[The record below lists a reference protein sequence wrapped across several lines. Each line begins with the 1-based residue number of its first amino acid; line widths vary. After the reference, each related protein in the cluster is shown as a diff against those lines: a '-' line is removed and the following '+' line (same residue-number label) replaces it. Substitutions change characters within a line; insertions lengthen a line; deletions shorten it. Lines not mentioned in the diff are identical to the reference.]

1 MRLKN
6 SKNALLWIFKYSK
19 SNLPWVVLLSV
30 ITGII
35 SFGYIYLALV
45 SKQVLDIATKDI
57 DGSLLLSILEIAG
70 IIILQCVL
78 NIVYANIFIR
88 ADGRMDVR
96 IKQGLFSKLLGK
108 KWQNL
113 NEYHS
118 GEIINRFTSDVDTVI
133 DGILNILPTS
143 ISLLTRLIAGLWVLF
158 AIDWRFTIAVMA
170 LGVVIFI
177 AGKIYSK
184 HFKYLHKELQSAH
197 GVVRSFIQECF
208 ENIMVIKSF
217 ANDDIVK
224 DRLLFKQKN
233 MLKLMYKKQ
242 SISNVANTGVYML
255 FTGSYYI
262 ALIWGALNISMGV
275 ITFGTLT
282 AFLQILDQIKGPM
295 ANISGLIPKFYSMTA
310 SAERLMEL
318 ENLPDEKELNQL
330 ENISSV
336 YESMKNI
343 NIENISFSYKNDLVL
358 SNASAVIEKGELVA
372 IAGPSGIGKSTL
384 MKLICRQLKPTKG
397 QILWKHKKIDD
408 WGQHYFLDI
417 GYAPQQQGL
426 YEDMTGLQFLT
437 YMALLKGIEKK
448 KLKNEVNRVAQLVN
462 MDKFLKQKCKT
473 YSGGMKQ
480 RILVAQALFNNPSLL
495 LLDEPT
501 TGLDPKERVSLRN
514 VLSHLSNDHII
525 FIATHVV
532 SDIENLAKEIVFLKD
547 GVIVGKGTKE
557 DLLEQFQVHCLED
570 VYLKI
575 FGDDI

>member
-158 AIDWRFTIAVMA
+158 AIDWRFTIAVIA

-330 ENISSV
+330 ENIS
-336 YESMKNI
+336 
-343 NIENISFSYKNDLVL
+343 FSYKNDLVL

-384 MKLICRQLKPTKG
+384 MKLFLGLIEPKNGSIFFDTTSGKIDITSGTRRMFSYVPQGNFILSGTIKENISFASPNATDEQIENAAKNAVILDFINSLPDKMETIVGERGLGLSEG
-397 QILWKHKKIDD
+397 QIQRI
-408 WGQHYFLDI
+408 
-417 GYAPQQQGL
+417 AVAR
-426 YEDMTGLQFLT
+426 
-437 YMALLKGIEKK
+437 ALLSDAPI
-448 KLKNEVNRVAQLVN
+448 
-462 MDKFLKQKCKT
+462 
-473 YSGGMKQ
+473 
-480 RILVAQALFNNPSLL
+480 L
-495 LLDEPT
+495 LLDEATSALDEHTEKKLIENIKSLHNKTCIFISHKPSTISMCDRIISFNNKKLVPT
-501 TGLDPKERVSLRN
+501 TYDE
-514 VLSHLSNDHII
+514 
-525 FIATHVV
+525 IAK
-532 SDIENLAKEIVFLKD
+532 SWK
-547 GVIVGKGTKE
+547 
-557 DLLEQFQVHCLED
+557 
-570 VYLKI
+570 
-575 FGDDI
+575 

>member
-19 SNLPWVVLLSV
+19 SNLPWVVPLSV

-372 IAGPSGIGKSTL
+372 IAGPSGIGKSMFSYVPQGNFILSGTIKENISFASPNATDEQIENAAKNAVIL
-384 MKLICRQLKPTKG
+384 DFINSLPDKMETIVGERGLGLSEG
-397 QILWKHKKIDD
+397 QIQRI
-408 WGQHYFLDI
+408 
-417 GYAPQQQGL
+417 AVAR
-426 YEDMTGLQFLT
+426 
-437 YMALLKGIEKK
+437 ALLSDAPI
-448 KLKNEVNRVAQLVN
+448 
-462 MDKFLKQKCKT
+462 
-473 YSGGMKQ
+473 
-480 RILVAQALFNNPSLL
+480 L
-495 LLDEPT
+495 LLDEATSALDEHTEKKLIENIKSLHNKTCIFISHKPSTISMCDRIISFNNKKLVPT
-501 TGLDPKERVSLRN
+501 TYDE
-514 VLSHLSNDHII
+514 
-525 FIATHVV
+525 IAK
-532 SDIENLAKEIVFLKD
+532 SWK
-547 GVIVGKGTKE
+547 
-557 DLLEQFQVHCLED
+557 
-570 VYLKI
+570 
-575 FGDDI
+575 

>member
-45 SKQVLDIATKDI
+45 SKRVLDIATKDV

-78 NIVYANIFIR
+78 NIIYANIFIR

-262 ALIWGALNISMGV
+262 ALIWGALNISMGM

-330 ENISSV
+330 ENVSSI

-358 SNASAVIEKGELVA
+358 SNASAKIEKGELVA
-372 IAGPSGIGKSTL
+372 ISGPSGIGKSTL
-384 MKLICRQLKPTKG
+384 MKLFLGLIEPKSGSIFFETDSGKIDITSGTRRMFSYVPQGNFILSGTIKENISFASPNATDEQIENAAKNAVILDFINSLPDKMETIVGERGLGLSEG
-397 QILWKHKKIDD
+397 QI
-408 WGQHYFLDI
+408 QRV
-417 GYAPQQQGL
+417 AVAR
-426 YEDMTGLQFLT
+426 
-437 YMALLKGIEKK
+437 ALLSDAPI
-448 KLKNEVNRVAQLVN
+448 
-462 MDKFLKQKCKT
+462 
-473 YSGGMKQ
+473 
-480 RILVAQALFNNPSLL
+480 L
-495 LLDEPT
+495 LLDEATSALDEHTEKTLIENIKLLHNKTCIFISHKPSTISMCDRIISFDNKKLIPT
-501 TGLDPKERVSLRN
+501 TYEE
-514 VLSHLSNDHII
+514 
-525 FIATHVV
+525 IAR
-532 SDIENLAKEIVFLKD
+532 SWN
-547 GVIVGKGTKE
+547 
-557 DLLEQFQVHCLED
+557 
-570 VYLKI
+570 
-575 FGDDI
+575 

>member
-158 AIDWRFTIAVMA
+158 AIDWRFTIAVIA

-255 FTGSYYI
+255 FTGSYDI

-384 MKLICRQLKPTKG
+384 MKLFLGLIEPKNGSIFFDTTSGKIDITSGTRRMFSYVPQGNFILSGTIKENISFASPNATDEQIENAAKNAVILDFINSLPDKMETIVGERGLGLSEG
-397 QILWKHKKIDD
+397 QIQRI
-408 WGQHYFLDI
+408 
-417 GYAPQQQGL
+417 AVAR
-426 YEDMTGLQFLT
+426 
-437 YMALLKGIEKK
+437 ALLSDAPI
-448 KLKNEVNRVAQLVN
+448 
-462 MDKFLKQKCKT
+462 
-473 YSGGMKQ
+473 
-480 RILVAQALFNNPSLL
+480 L
-495 LLDEPT
+495 LLDEATSALDEHTEKKLIENIKSLHNKTCIFISHKPSTISMCDRIISFNNKKLVPT
-501 TGLDPKERVSLRN
+501 TYDE
-514 VLSHLSNDHII
+514 
-525 FIATHVV
+525 IAK
-532 SDIENLAKEIVFLKD
+532 SWK
-547 GVIVGKGTKE
+547 
-557 DLLEQFQVHCLED
+557 
-570 VYLKI
+570 
-575 FGDDI
+575 